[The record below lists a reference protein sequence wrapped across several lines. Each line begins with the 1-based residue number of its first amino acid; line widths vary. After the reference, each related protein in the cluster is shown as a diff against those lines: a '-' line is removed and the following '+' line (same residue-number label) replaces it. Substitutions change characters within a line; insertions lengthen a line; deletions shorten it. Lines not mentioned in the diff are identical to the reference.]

1 MEKIQSMIKFN
12 ESVLNDR
19 TPSEK
24 GKVVTGIYKAVPGA
38 IKMQVKD
45 SRISNV

>member
-1 MEKIQSMIKFN
+1 MAEIQSMLTFT
-12 ESVLNDR
+12 ESVLHAR
-19 TPSEK
+19 TTSEK